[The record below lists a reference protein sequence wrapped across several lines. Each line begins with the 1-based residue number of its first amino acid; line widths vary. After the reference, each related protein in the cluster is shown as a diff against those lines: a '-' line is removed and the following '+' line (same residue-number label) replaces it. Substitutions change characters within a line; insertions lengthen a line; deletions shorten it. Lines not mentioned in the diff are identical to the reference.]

1 MFENK
6 RFDVIYTQKNFTENI
21 QVIRDTET
29 GVAYINIKNGYGGG
43 ICPLLNPDGSPMV
56 YKDSISKEEK

>member
-6 RFDVIYTQKNFTENI
+6 RFDVIYTQGTLSKI
-21 QVIRDTET
+21 KIIRDNET
-29 GVAYINIKNGYGGG
+29 GVAYLSVSEGYGGG

-56 YKDSISKEEK
+56 YKDSVVKEEK